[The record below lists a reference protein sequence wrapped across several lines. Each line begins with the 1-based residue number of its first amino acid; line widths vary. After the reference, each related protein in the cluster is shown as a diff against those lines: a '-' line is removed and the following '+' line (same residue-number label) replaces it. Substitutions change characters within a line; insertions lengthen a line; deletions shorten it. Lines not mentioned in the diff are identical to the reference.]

1 MKSVTDFSIQK
12 KKKKTLTD
20 FSHIHIILSAVIF
33 LLVVCLKM
41 FTFVMICELSLRLI
55 YFYAHGIPWFNS
67 NWEVN

>member
-12 KKKKTLTD
+12 KKTLTD
-20 FSHIHIILSAVIF
+20 FSHIYVILSAVIF

-55 YFYAHGIPWFNS
+55 YFYAHGIP
-67 NWEVN
+67 